1 MSSHLLLITWFISTA
16 QHDSLAA
23 LRSARDA
30 QAAFEFHRATLA
42 PRTLPRSGG
51 CDEIIGRVCYWYN
64 GDLDPPPREPD
75 AIQRARHRLT
85 DVLDSAAR
93 VAPGDW
99 WIAGQRVR
107 YLVESDRLP
116 DALAA
121 AQGCRAER
129 WWCEALEGFARHA
142 AGDDSAADR
151 VYGDALRAMP
161 DTLRCRWSDLTPLL
175 EGELQRRFAKLDCA
189 ARVPLAA
196 RLWWLAQPLLS
207 RPGNDRR
214 VEHFARLTMVRM
226 LERAGSAWSISPGD
240 DLREVTLR
248 YGWPVAWASAQGSGL
263 ETARSISGFERQP
276 AFHFFPDQNA
286 GTDPAWSLSPARPR
300 ERYAPVY
307 ARTFETLNPDLT
319 VFRHGESTLVVV
331 AYDLS
336 GDTLWQ
342 PSALSPAVVLA
353 RDERQPPIVVRT
365 DDASPH
371 GVVVAAAPWPVAVVG
386 FEVTQ
391 AGTLHAG
398 RARLALTPRDPATV
412 MASDLL
418 LFDPGDSLPGDLAAA
433 LALMHGPRPVTAGT
447 RIGLYWE
454 VYGVAPGEAIETAV
468 NVRSL
473 HAGLLRRVGSF
484 LGLGSGPRAT
494 RLSWRDAA
502 TPVDGVV
509 RRAVIVDVASL
520 DPGRYRLSVDIAS
533 RGRDVTTARELE
545 IVRP

>member
-1 MSSHLLLITWFISTA
+1 MLPVVLLLVA
-16 QHDSLAA
+16 VQPDSQAA

-30 QAAFEFHRATLA
+30 QAAFEFRRATLA
-42 PRTLPRSGG
+42 PRTLPHSGA
-51 CDEIIGRVCYWYN
+51 CDEIIGRLCYWYN
-64 GDLDPPPREPD
+64 GDFAPPPREPD
-75 AIQRARHRLT
+75 AIKRARHRLT
-85 DVLDSAAR
+85 DVLDSAAL

-121 AQGCRAER
+121 ARGCRAEH
-129 WWCEALEGFARHA
+129 WWCEALEGFAQHA
-142 AGDDSAADR
+142 VGDDSAADR
-151 VYGDALRAMP
+151 VYGDALRDMP
-161 DTLRCRWSDLTPLL
+161 DSLRCRWSDLTPLL
-175 EGELQRRFAKLDCA
+175 EGPLQRRFARLDCV

-207 RPGNDRR
+207 RAGNDRR

-226 LERAGSAWSISPGD
+226 LEHAGSAWSMSPGD

-248 YGWPVAWASAQGSGL
+248 YGWPIAWTSAQGSDL

-276 AFHFFPDQNA
+276 AFHFFPDMDA
-286 GTDPAWSLSPARPR
+286 GDPGSSRWTLSPARPH

-307 ARTFETLNPDLT
+307 ATTFEALAPDFT

-331 AYDLS
+331 AYDLT

-342 PSALSPAVVLA
+342 QPALSRALVLA
-353 RDERQPPIVVRT
+353 RDELQPPLIVRSDT
-365 DDASPH
+365 ASAR
-371 GVVVAAAPWPVAVVG
+371 GVVVADAPWPAAVVS
-386 FEVTQ
+386 FEVAQPDTR
-391 AGTLHAG
+391 HAG
-398 RARLALTPRDPATV
+398 RARLALAPRDPAAV

-418 LFDPGDSLPGDLAAA
+418 LFDPGDSLPGDLSAA
-433 LALMHGPRPVTAGT
+433 LPLMHGPRPVTWGT

-454 VYGVAPGEAIETAV
+454 VYGVATGEAIETAV
-468 NVRSL
+468 NVRPRSV
-473 HAGLLRRVGSF
+473 GLLRRVGSL
-484 LGLGSGPRAT
+484 LGLGGRSRET

-502 TPVDGVV
+502 ATVGGVM
-509 RRAVIVDVASL
+509 RRAVIVDLTSL
-520 DPGRYRLSVDIAS
+520 DPGRYHVSVDIAV
-533 RGRDVTTARELE
+533 RGRVVQTARELE